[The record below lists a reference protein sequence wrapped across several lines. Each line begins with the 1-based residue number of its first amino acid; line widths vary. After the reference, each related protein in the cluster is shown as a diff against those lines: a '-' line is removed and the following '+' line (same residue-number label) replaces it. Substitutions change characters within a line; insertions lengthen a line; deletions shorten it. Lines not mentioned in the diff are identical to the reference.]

1 MENNIEHINS
11 LLKQKFEDF
20 APQPP
25 EHVWEGIS
33 AALDKGMTPVWY
45 KTLMGKAAIITL
57 FIMLM
62 LGAYWSFN
70 KNTTSENQITTA
82 YTNTTNNTAG
92 ITNNIDNNIS
102 KSNISKPA
110 AGDVSANNNKA
121 LSGETASNKNHELI
135 SPKPVGSKKIIY
147 KASTSQTKTV
157 ATQQRDENHL
167 GKLSTDEQL
176 VNNKEAVVLSSSDKN
191 IDWLEKKSI
200 GLFTPPVK
208 PPVFNVNDENNNQ
221 YSGSGKKQT
230 GKWALGF
237 YFAPEFIADP
247 FDSLTIQNSYALSVE
262 PVYYF
267 NSHWFIRPGLGFQY
281 SRDKG
286 FVKANYQSW
295 DYLGSYQDVID
306 VTFDTTGGVVTP
318 VYHTQTVEV
327 YDSIR
332 HITISEETNRYLY
345 LQTSLVVGYHNHTN
359 KLGWSVY
366 AGSEVNF
373 LIADRKD
380 NPFKSGVSIVSDNN
394 LAHRKSPQYSLKI
407 GFGLDYAIGK
417 NWLVT
422 VEPEYRYFINGLNGG
437 GIYNNPLSGV
447 GARFGFI
454 YTLK

>member
-20 APQPP
+20 ALQPP
-25 EHVWEGIS
+25 EYIWEGIS
-33 AALDKGMTPVWY
+33 AALDNGMTPVWY

-57 FIMLM
+57 VSVLM
-62 LGAYWSFN
+62 LGAYWLFN

-82 YTNTTNNTAG
+82 FTNTTINTSG
-92 ITNNIDNNIS
+92 TTNNIS

-110 AGDVSANNNKA
+110 ADDVSTHNDKA
-121 LSGETASNKNHELI
+121 LSGKTASNKNEELN
-135 SPKPVGSKKIIY
+135 SPKPAGSKKIIS
-147 KASTSQTKTV
+147 KASKSQTKTV
-157 ATQQRDENHL
+157 STQQRDENHL
-167 GKLSTDEQL
+167 GKVSTDEQL
-176 VNNKEAVVLSSSDKN
+176 VDNKEAVVLSSSDKN

-200 GLFTPPVK
+200 GLYTPPVK
-208 PPVFNVNDENNNQ
+208 PPVFNANDENNNPH
-221 YSGSGKKQT
+221 SGSIKKQT

-247 FDSLTIQNSYALSVE
+247 FDSLTIQNSYALSAE

-318 VYHTQTVEV
+318 VYHTQTKEV

-359 KLGWSVY
+359 KFGWSIYV
-366 AGSEVNF
+366 GSEVNF
-373 LIADRKD
+373 VMADRKD
-380 NPFKSGVSIVSDNN
+380 NPFESGTLIVSDYN
-394 LAHRKSPQYSLKI
+394 LAHRKSPQYILKI
-407 GFGLDYAIGK
+407 GFGLDYAIAK
-417 NWLVT
+417 HWLVT
-422 VEPEYRYFINGLNGG
+422 VEPEYHYFINGLNGG
-437 GIYNNPLSGV
+437 GIYSNPISGL
-447 GARFGFI
+447 GLRFGFI